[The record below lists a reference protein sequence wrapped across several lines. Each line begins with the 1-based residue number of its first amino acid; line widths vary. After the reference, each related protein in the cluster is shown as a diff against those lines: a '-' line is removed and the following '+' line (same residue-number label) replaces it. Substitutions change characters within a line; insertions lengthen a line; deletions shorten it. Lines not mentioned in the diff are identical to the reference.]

1 MEIKTKSGIEVVNK
15 KTAYGKW
22 VIGYTQTDAWS
33 GWYTISQIWDKYK
46 TRNQMDVR
54 GKRGEKFAGS
64 SFTSKKAE

>member
-46 TRNQMDVR
+46 NQKPDGCSWKAWGEIC
-54 GKRGEKFAGS
+54 GKFFHK
-64 SFTSKKAE
+64 